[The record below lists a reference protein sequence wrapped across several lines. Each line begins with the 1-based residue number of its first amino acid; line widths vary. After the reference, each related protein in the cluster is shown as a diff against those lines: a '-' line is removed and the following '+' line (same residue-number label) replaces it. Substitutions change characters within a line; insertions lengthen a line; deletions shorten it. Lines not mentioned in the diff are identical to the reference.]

1 MLELAEWFLQDLGI
15 WQFDGNKVVTVEY
28 GILDIFQMKQ
38 TQIYVC
44 ILVEFILVEIWVHY
58 CISWN

>member
-28 GILDIFQMKQ
+28 GILDIFQMKHRYM
-38 TQIYVC
+38 YVY
-44 ILVEFILVEIWVHY
+44 LLNLF
-58 CISWN
+58 